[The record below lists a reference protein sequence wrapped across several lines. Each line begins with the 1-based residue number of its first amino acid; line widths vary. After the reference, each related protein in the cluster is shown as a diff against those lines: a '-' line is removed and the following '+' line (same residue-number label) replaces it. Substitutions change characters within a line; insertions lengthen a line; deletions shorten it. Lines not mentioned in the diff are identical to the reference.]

1 MTEILPR
8 WTGKLASLS
17 VSLLIYAIGA
27 LDVRA
32 ISLETDGYH
41 VQPGEEIQAAIEG
54 AATNPTNKHVWVHSG
69 TYQPSTKRQALI
81 WFNRKHS
88 GVKVT
93 ALGEVN
99 LDASNTN
106 LVHPQDSGFPAAVNH
121 VVYFGEGVAEDTVLS
136 GFRIT
141 GANGFFTKR
150 MLIIVLEDTTRS
162 KISKMNIRAFA

>member
-41 VQPGEEIQAAIEG
+41 VQPGEEIQAAIES

-81 WFNRKHS
+81 WFNRKQKEGCHRKTVLFPREMVLF
-88 GVKVT
+88 GRKM
-93 ALGEVN
+93 ALGIR
-99 LDASNTN
+99 
-106 LVHPQDSGFPAAVNH
+106 
-121 VVYFGEGVAEDTVLS
+121 
-136 GFRIT
+136 FRCFLPT
-141 GANGFFTKR
+141 CTRRTK
-150 MLIIVLEDTTRS
+150 EKPS
-162 KISKMNIRAFA
+162 FEK